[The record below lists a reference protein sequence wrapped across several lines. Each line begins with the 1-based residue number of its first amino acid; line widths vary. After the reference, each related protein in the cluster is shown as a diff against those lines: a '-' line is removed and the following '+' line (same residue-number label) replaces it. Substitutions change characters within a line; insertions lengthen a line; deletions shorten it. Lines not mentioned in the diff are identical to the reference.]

1 MDDWRQLTDGL
12 GRRLGPEPER
22 IAGLAYDSR
31 RVEPGFCFIAVPGFR
46 LDGHDFIPEALARG
60 ARALVVQRAEAV
72 PEGVAALVV
81 EDARAAMA
89 RLAARFYDHP
99 SRELGLVGVTGTNGK
114 TTTTYMSRA
123 VLETAAPTGLI
134 GTVQTI
140 VGRRALPAER
150 TTPEAPDL
158 QRLLR
163 AMRVAGD
170 RFAVMEVSSE
180 GLALHRADA
189 LDFNVAVFTNLTQDH
204 LNFHGTMEAYFEA
217 KARLF
222 DMLAEVPEGGRGGG
236 PRGAVINADDAYGRR
251 LLGRCRVPVVTY
263 GLERPAD
270 IHALDVAAGSEGLA
284 FTLAYPGGALPVRL
298 KVGGRFNVY
307 NALAAFG
314 VGWLFGIEPERAVA
328 ALARVEGVPGRFEH
342 VRAGQAFTV
351 VVDYAHSPD
360 GLENVLRSAREVA
373 SGRVIAVFG
382 AGGDRDRT
390 KRPLMGRVAAR
401 LADVV
406 VLTSDNPRSEDP
418 ERILDD
424 IAAGAQE
431 EAAASGARILRE
443 VDRRAG
449 IRRALEEARAGDIVV
464 IAGKGHE
471 TYQIFRDRTI
481 HFDDREVAL
490 EELRALGYGE
500 GGGQG

>member
-1 MDDWRQLTDGL
+1 MDDWLQLIHGL
-12 GRRLGPEPER
+12 GRRIGPEPER
-22 IAGLAYDSR
+22 IAGIAYDSR

-46 LDGHDFIPEALARG
+46 VDGHDFIPDAVARG
-60 ARALVVQRAEAV
+60 ARALVVQREDAV
-72 PEGVAALVV
+72 PEGMAAVVV

-123 VLETAAPTGLI
+123 VLETAGPTGLI
-134 GTVQTI
+134 GTVQSI
-140 VGRRALPAER
+140 VGRQAQPAER

-158 QRLLR
+158 NRMLR

-180 GLALHRADA
+180 GLALHRADG

-217 KARLF
+217 KAKLF
-222 DMLAEVPEGGRGGG
+222 DMLAQVPEGGHGGG
-236 PRGAVINADDAYGRR
+236 PRGAVINVDDAYGRR
-251 LLGRCRVPVVTY
+251 LAERCRVPLVTY
-263 GLERPAD
+263 GVEREAD
-270 IHALDVAAGSEGLA
+270 IRAVDVEAGGDGLA
-284 FTLAYPGGALPVRL
+284 FTLTFPGGTLPVRL
-298 KVGGRFNVY
+298 RVGGRFNVY

-314 VGWLFGIEPERAVA
+314 VGWVFGIEPERAVA
-328 ALARVEGVPGRFEH
+328 ALARVEGAPGRFEH
-342 VRAGQAFTV
+342 VRAGQPFTV

-360 GLENVLRSAREVA
+360 GIENVLRAAREVTR
-373 SGRVIAVFG
+373 GRVIAVFG

-390 KRPLMGRVAAR
+390 KRPLMGAAGAR

-424 IAAGAQE
+424 IAAGAN
-431 EAAASGARILRE
+431 EAAARSGARVLRE
-443 VDRRAG
+443 VDRRAA
-449 IRRALEEARAGDIVV
+449 IRLAFEQAQPGDIVV

-490 EELRALGYGE
+490 EELRAMGYGE
-500 GGGQG
+500 GGQGR